1 MLRVSSPAA
10 SNLTHLKILSPEG
23 EHVNELSTYRE
34 FLVEVRTEI
43 QQAQLRASS
52 VLHRELILLYWGL
65 GWRIL
70 EIQQSKPWGS
80 GVIPKL
86 ARDLKNEMPEVKGFG
101 ERNLAAMVAFAEEYG
116 SPPILQQPVAEL
128 SATPNSTLEAL
139 VLHLPWG
146 HNLLLMQKLKDRE
159 QRRWYAL
166 QTVIHGLSRNM
177 LNIQIKSRLHER
189 QGQAVTNF
197 SSTLPPR
204 QSDLAQQTL
213 KDPYVFDFLTLDK
226 DFREKELEVG
236 LVRHLEH
243 FLLELGMGF
252 AFVGRQV
259 RLVVGSEEFY
269 LDLLFYHLKLR
280 CFVVIE
286 LKRGAFKPEYAGKL
300 NFYLNAVDD
309 TLRHPADGPTIGL
322 ILCQDRNTV
331 IAEYALRGMDKAIG
345 VSEYQLTHALPLEL
359 TSSLPTIE
367 TLEAELIG
375 KGE

>member
-1 MLRVSSPAA
+1 M
-10 SNLTHLKILSPEG
+10 
-23 EHVNELSTYRE
+23 NELSTYRE
-34 FLVEVRTEI
+34 FVVEIRTEI

-52 VLHRELILLYWGL
+52 VLHRELILLYWSL

-128 SATPNSTLEAL
+128 SATPNSPLEAL

-166 QTVIHGLSRNM
+166 QTMIHGLSRNM

-189 QGQAVTNF
+189 QGQAITNF
-197 SSTLPPR
+197 SSTLPPQ
-204 QSDLAQQTL
+204 QSDLAQQAL

-226 DFREKELEVG
+226 DFRERELEVG

-286 LKRGAFKPEYAGKL
+286 LKRGVFKPEYAGKL

-309 TLRHPADGPTIGL
+309 TLRHSADGPTIGL
-322 ILCQDRNTV
+322 ILCQDRNTL